1 MALARTRAPR
11 PKAVAPIPAPVRDRA
26 EAHAAGARPPGP
38 VSNAAMAAALVSRP
52 GSRPPGPPPGA
63 AAQAPVG
70 NSAVAA
76 ARGGGAP
83 AAGPTTE
90 PQATPAA
97 APAPGGAGQ
106 AAAGGARRP
115 GPHADPKFAA
125 LKQDVRRKK
134 RAVSS
139 SHPPA
144 RTEAD
149 AAHAAALPPKDDAQA
164 QGKSANAER
173 MNEAK
178 PKDFDKEAFIAAVE
192 KAIKEKAPKNLD
204 EADKFADSG
213 KADEVRAEVQG
224 KVGDGK
230 EQSAGEIATTT
241 AAPPDTSAA
250 VPKPVTP
257 LAADRPPGTPAPPNA
272 ANAVPDRLPPSA
284 TDLSAGPARV
294 QGRMAAAQI
303 TEGQLRK
310 ANEPAFTQ
318 ALGHKKTAEQHSAT
332 APGRMRKAEAAEL
345 NGATAQARKAGAAA
359 MGAISAQRV
368 AAGRRVGAGKEGA
381 KARDEEKR
389 AKVATVLQGVFD
401 VMKKDVE
408 TILSGLDKLVD
419 DQFTAG
425 EKEARDAFTAEHRQK
440 MEEYKDRRYG
450 GPGGSLRWLRD
461 LFAGLPA
468 EADRIFDQAR
478 EGYLR
483 RMRQVI
489 SQVATTIGT
498 QLGKAK
504 KRIADGRTEMRTAV
518 NGLPADLRAIG
529 REAAAGFE
537 DRFAELTQS
546 VDDKGTELVDTLAT
560 RYTDALKSVDDEIA
574 VERERNKGLVAK
586 AVEAVK
592 GVIDTILELKRLLLA
607 VLAKAAQAVMMI
619 LTDPIGFLGNL
630 VRAVGAG
637 LRQFLSNIGTHLR
650 QGIMSWLL
658 GQATEA
664 GIQLPAKFDTQGVL
678 SLLAS
683 LLGLTWAN
691 IRSRITRRVPERL
704 VAAAETAL
712 PIIAEVRRR
721 GVAALWDDLKA
732 RVGDLRKNLLDKVIE
747 YVVPTIVT
755 AGITW
760 ILSLL
765 NPASAFVRAVK
776 LIIDVITFVVTQG
789 RRVIEFVNAVLDA
802 VIAIAR
808 GGSGGVPALVERA
821 LARSIPVLLGFLAS
835 LLGIGG
841 IAAKVKQIVQ
851 ALARPVNTAVD
862 WVLDK
867 IIGLIKKLGSKL
879 AAKFTR
885 KFTRK
890 DKRTPEEQ
898 DKALGAALSDARGL
912 VKPDSTVESLRKGLP
927 PIRRRHKL
935 SALTLVVEQGGQSGQ
950 GAQGAQGA
958 TSRAVH
964 FKASINPS
972 QTSPPV
978 LIKGGGPGLYKAR
991 KVDDQTFTGDFA
1003 NFIQSAWSRYDLLR
1017 PIDKH
1022 PGNVHFNR
1030 ADGTVPRPSGTYTVP
1045 GGSTGGAQFTE
1056 AWRTELRRR
1065 ADAEKDKLLR
1075 NNPQRNQ
1082 PGQRDRA
1089 EKNAKNEVASQLG
1102 MAWLDLYMVNPWDE
1116 HHIKPVNWGGTNDV
1130 HNLIFIRREQ
1140 HRPITSFF
1148 ESIKADIRKDIS

>member
-1 MALARTRAPR
+1 MGT
-11 PKAVAPIPAPVRDRA
+11 PAPVRDRG
-26 EAHAAGARPPGP
+26 ETPAAGARPPGP
-38 VSNAAMAAALVSRP
+38 VSNSAMAAALVGRP
-52 GSRPPGPPPGA
+52 GARPPAPQPGG
-63 AAQAPVG
+63 AAQARVG

-76 ARGGGAP
+76 ARGSVP
-83 AAGPTTE
+83 AAGPTAAE
-90 PQATPAA
+90 PQPVATA
-97 APAPGGAGQ
+97 APAPDQTAAPAAGAG
-106 AAAGGARRP
+106 RRP

-144 RTEAD
+144 RTEAA

-164 QGKSANAER
+164 QGRSANAER

-178 PKDFDKEAFIAAVE
+178 PKEFDKEAFIAAVE

-213 KADEVRAEVQG
+213 KADEVRTEVQG
-224 KVGDGK
+224 KVGEGK

-257 LAADRPPGTPAPPNA
+257 LTADRPPATPGAPDA
-272 ANAVPDRLPPSA
+272 RHAVPDRLPPAA
-284 TDLSAGPARV
+284 TDLSAGPAAV

-310 ANEPAFTQ
+310 ANEPSFTQ
-318 ALGHKKTAEQHSAT
+318 ALGHQRTAEAHSAT

-359 MGAISAQRV
+359 MGAIGAQRL
-368 AAGRRVGAGKEGA
+368 AAGRRVDAGKEGA
-381 KARDEEKR
+381 KGRDEEKR
-389 AKVATVLQGVFD
+389 ARVATVLQGVFD

-408 TILSGLDKLVD
+408 TVLNGLDKLVD
-419 DQFTAG
+419 EQFTAG
-425 EKEARDAFTAEHRQK
+425 EKEARETFTAEHRQK

-489 SQVATTIGT
+489 SKVATTIGT
-498 QLGKAK
+498 QLNQAK
-504 KRIADGRTEMRTAV
+504 QRIATGRSEMRTAV
-518 NGLPADLRAIG
+518 DGLPAELKAIG
-529 REAAAGFE
+529 RQAAAGFE

-574 VERERNKGLVAK
+574 VEREKNKGLVAK

-637 LRQFLSNIGTHLR
+637 LRQFLNNIWTHLR
-650 QGIMSWLL
+650 QGVISWLL
-658 GQATEA
+658 GQASEA
-664 GIQLPAKFDTQGVL
+664 GMQIPAKFDVQGVL

-704 VAAAETAL
+704 VAAAETAV

-721 GVAALWDDLKA
+721 GVAAMWDDLKA

-835 LLGIGG
+835 LLGLGG

-851 ALARPVNTAVD
+851 ALAKPVNTAVD
-862 WVLDK
+862 WVIDK
-867 IIGLIKKLGSKL
+867 IIGLIKKAGSKL
-879 AAKFTR
+879 AAKFT
-885 KFTRK
+885 KK
-890 DKRTPEEQ
+890 DKRTPQEQ
-898 DKALGAALSDARGL
+898 ERALDAALGDARGL
-912 VKPDSTVESLRKGLP
+912 VKPDATVDGVRKGLP
-927 PIRRRHKL
+927 AIRRRHRL
-935 SALTLVVEQGGQSGQ
+935 SSLTLVVEQSDKDSK
-950 GAQGAQGA
+950 
-958 TSRAVH
+958 TVH
-964 FKASINPS
+964 FKAVINPEKES
-972 QTSPPV
+972 RPDK
-978 LIKGGGPGLYKAR
+978 IKGGGPGLYKA
-991 KVDDQTFTGDFA
+991 KKTGPNAFTGDFA
-1003 NFIQSAWSRYDLLR
+1003 NLIPAAWSRYDALR
-1017 PIDKH
+1017 AIDKH
-1022 PGNVHFNR
+1022 PGNVFLNR
-1030 ADGTVPRPSGTYTVP
+1030 ADGNVPRPSGPYTVA
-1045 GGSTGGAQFTE
+1045 GAGTQSAQFTKTWRDELTRQRILEKE
-1056 AWRTELRRR
+1056 ALFLKNPTWKVPGKLHL
-1065 ADAEKDKLLR
+1065 AENGAKKAVAQRLGLGWEDLWLLR
-1075 NNPQRNQ
+1075 GRW
-1082 PGQRDRA
+1082 
-1089 EKNAKNEVASQLG
+1089 E
-1102 MAWLDLYMVNPWDE
+1102 E
-1116 HHIKPVNWGGTNDV
+1116 HHIKPANWGGTNDL
-1130 HNLIFIRREQ
+1130 HNLIFIKNHQ
-1140 HRPITSFF
+1140 HSPITTYFDKWLKV
-1148 ESIKADIRKDIS
+1148 EIMKDIP